1 MDKTKPPSKLPVPVM
16 VANPPEEPHVTIGNG
31 KIHLKLLKKIGHVA
45 ATIGEVALE
54 EAVDA
59 LIARKLQ

>member
-1 MDKTKPPSKLPVPVM
+1 MANKPAPPPVPVM
-16 VANPPEEPHVTIGNG
+16 VVNPPEEPHVTIGNG

-54 EAVDA
+54 AAVDA
-59 LIARKLQ
+59 LLAGKGGAD